1 MGVSQYIS
9 RRNSTKMSSSE
20 RKSLVGRTPRIDIKT
35 VNQKT
40 EKRWKFIRSFG
51 LFLTFAGG
59 ALLTIRVFID
69 GRVSFYGTLF
79 KLMSMVW
86 TFANF
91 ACDPSLSRDAR
102 VSYGAPKAFGAITTL
117 VSLIGIIANDY
128 DGFYKGV

>member
-1 MGVSQYIS
+1 
-9 RRNSTKMSSSE
+9 MSSPE
-20 RKSLVGRTPRIDIKT
+20 RKSLVGRRPRGDVK
-35 VNQKT
+35 QKT
-40 EKRWKFIRSFG
+40 EKQKTEKLWKFMRSFG

-79 KLMSMVW
+79 KLLSMVW

-102 VSYGAPKAFGAITTL
+102 VSYGAPKAFGAFTTL
-117 VSLIGIIANDY
+117 FSLIGIIANDY